1 MYSGCHGNKN
11 QFKTLNE
18 CYELCG
24 KFYIVVIF
32 LYNDTISVIIIISL
46 GCSFGQP
53 TKKCSSDIC
62 DSSVCTNYPNA
73 VCYLD
78 KCANCSPRYFIEN
91 NEITNACGKFLLFII
106 NFKQYI
112 IWYTS
117 IFLVYIYTLV
127 PQVLTVFVLLLV
139 AITL

>member
-1 MYSGCHGNKN
+1 M
-11 QFKTLNE
+11 
-18 CYELCG
+18 
-24 KFYIVVIF
+24 V
-32 LYNDTISVIIIISL
+32 TINVIIIISL

-62 DSSVCTNYPNA
+62 NGSVCTNYPNA

-78 KCANCSPRYFIEN
+78 KCANCSPRYFIES

-117 IFLVYIYTLV
+117 MFLVY
-127 PQVLTVFVLLLV
+127 VLIIILTGHFMGESFSTNNIIIGTKYNYLQFQCKN
-139 AITL
+139 IR

>member
-1 MYSGCHGNKN
+1 MEIIINLGLLMNAMNFVVS
-11 QFKTLNE
+11 
-18 CYELCG
+18 
-24 KFYIVVIF
+24 YIVVIF
-32 LYNDTISVIIIISL
+32 LYNDTISAIIIISL
-46 GCSFGQP
+46 GCTFGQP

-73 VCYLD
+73 VCYPD

-117 IFLVYIYTLV
+117 IFLVYILIINFCCS
-127 PQVLTVFVLLLV
+127 QCL
-139 AITL
+139 